1 MNRDEQTE
9 PNDHLHTH
17 DIVIIGGG
25 LAGLRA
31 AYEATSMGRKV
42 AVITKVHPLRSHSVA
57 AQGGINAALGNA
69 ARATD
74 DHWESHAFDTVKG
87 SDYLADQDAV
97 DILTSEAPQA
107 VIDMEHM
114 GTVFSRTPEGKIAQ
128 RPFGGAGFPR
138 TCYAADRTG
147 HNLLH
152 TLYEQVAAQKVD
164 FFEEYFV
171 TSLVVEMVG
180 GIGNGGGGGT
190 GREGSRDRGDDASGG
205 KGGGGAHG
213 AGDGHEGAQSEGGGG
228 GGAHGGNVVEGKE
241 GEGGFVTP
249 TPRCIGCVAL
259 NIADG
264 SFHGFAARAVLLA
277 TGGYGR
283 IFARSTNAIINN
295 GDGAALVFKEGLPLE
310 DMEFVQFHPTT
321 LYGTSILMSEGA
333 RGEGGLLYNKAGERF
348 MKDYAP
354 KAMELAPRDIVA
366 RAIQSEVDAG
376 RGFEN
381 EYVHLD
387 LTHLGAERIM
397 ERLPGIRQIAMDFAG
412 VDPIEKPIPVQ
423 PGQHYSMG
431 GIACSNQGRT
441 PMKGLY
447 AAGEAACVSV
457 HGANR
462 LGGNS
467 LLEAVVF
474 GKRVGKTMALDV
486 AELRPPTLEGV
497 TRKVVMERDR
507 INAFLDREGGEHVFE
522 IRDELKRI
530 MFHHFGVFRNKQ
542 SMTEGLHQLRML
554 MERARNVSINNK
566 DPTFNHALVHALEL
580 EFMMLIAESVALG
593 ALERRESRG
602 SHFRPDFPTRDDDR
616 FLRHTMAYLRDGRTV
631 LEYAPVTQGRFEV
644 KERVY

>member
-1 MNRDEQTE
+1 MNRDERTE

-17 DIVIIGGG
+17 DIVIVGGG

-31 AYEATSMGRKV
+31 AYEAASMGRSV

-69 ARATD
+69 AGATE

-97 DILTSEAPQA
+97 DILTSEASQA

-152 TLYEQVAAQKVD
+152 TLYEQVVAREVD

-171 TSLVVEMVG
+171 TSLVVD
-180 GIGNGGGGGT
+180 T
-190 GREGSRDRGDDASGG
+190 S
-205 KGGGGAHG
+205 AH
-213 AGDGHEGAQSEGGGG
+213 
-228 GGAHGGNVVEGKE
+228 
-241 GEGGFVTP
+241 TC
-249 TPRCIGCVAL
+249 TGCVAL

-295 GDGAALVFKEGLPLE
+295 GDGAALVFKEGLPLK

-333 RGEGGLLYNKAGERF
+333 RGEGGLLYNNAGERF
-348 MKDYAP
+348 MEDYAP
-354 KAMELAPRDIVA
+354 KTMELAPRDIVA

-412 VDPIEKPIPVQ
+412 VDPIGKPIPVQ

-431 GIACSNQGRT
+431 GIACSNEGRT
-441 PMKGLY
+441 PMTGLY
-447 AAGEAACVSV
+447 SAGEAACVSV

-474 GKRVGKTMALDV
+474 GKRVGKTMADDM
-486 AELRPPTLEGV
+486 ADLRPPRLEGV

-507 INAFLDREGGEHVFE
+507 INAFLDREGGEHVYE

-530 MFHHFGVFRNKQ
+530 MFRHFGVFRNKG
-542 SMTEGLHQLRML
+542 SMNEGLHQLRKL
-554 MERARNVSINNK
+554 MERARNVSIHNK

-593 ALERRESRG
+593 ALKRQESRG

-616 FLRHTMAYLRDGRTV
+616 FLRHTMAYYRDGRTV

>member
-1 MNRDEQTE
+1 MNEHENPAARNT
-9 PNDHLHTH
+9 LHHH
-17 DIVIIGGG
+17 DIIIVGGG

-31 AYEATSMGRKV
+31 AYEASIQGRDV
-42 AVITKVHPLRSHSVA
+42 AVVTKVHPLRSHSVA
-57 AQGGINAALGNA
+57 AQGGINAALGNVIGA
-69 ARATD
+69 HD

-97 DILTSEAPQA
+97 DVLTREAPQA

-114 GTVFSRTPEGKIAQ
+114 GTVFSRTDEGKIAQ

-152 TLYEQVAAQKVD
+152 TLYEQVVARGVT
-164 FFEEYFV
+164 FYEEYFV
-171 TSLVVEMVG
+171 TSLVVD
-180 GIGNGGGGGT
+180 
-190 GREGSRDRGDDASGG
+190 SSG
-205 KGGGGAHG
+205 K
-213 AGDGHEGAQSEGGGG
+213 
-228 GGAHGGNVVEGKE
+228 K
-241 GEGGFVTP
+241 
-249 TPRCIGCVAL
+249 CIGCVAMDT
-259 NIADG
+259 ADG
-264 SFHGFAARAVLLA
+264 SFHGFASKAVLLA
-277 TGGYGR
+277 TGGFGR
-283 IFARSTNAIINN
+283 IFSRSTNAVINT

-310 DMEFVQFHPTT
+310 DMEFIQFHPTT
-321 LYGTSILMSEGA
+321 LFGTSILMSEGA
-333 RGEGGLLYNKAGERF
+333 RGEGGLLYNNKGERF

-387 LTHLGAERIM
+387 LTGLGADRIM

-431 GIACSNQGRT
+431 GIACSNEGRT
-441 PMKGLY
+441 PMAGLY

-474 GKRVGKTMALDV
+474 GKVVGKAIAGDV
-486 AELRPPTLEGV
+486 GDRWKSVMPDDAGSSDEEV
-497 TRKVVMERDR
+497 VRKVVLERDR
-507 INAFLDREGGEHVFE
+507 INDLLDRKDGEHIYA
-522 IRDELKRI
+522 IRDELKSI
-530 MFHHFGVFRNKQ
+530 MFEHFGVFRNETAMK
-542 SMTEGLHQLRML
+542 EGLDKLRFL
-554 MERARNVSINNK
+554 MMRARGISINN
-566 DPTFNHALVHALEL
+566 TSMIYNHALVHALEL
-580 EFMMLIAESVALG
+580 EYMMAIAESVALG
-593 ALERRESRG
+593 ALERKESRG
-602 SHFRPDFPTRDDDR
+602 SHFRPDYPTRDDER
-616 FLRHTMAYLRDGRTV
+616 FLGHTMAYLRDGETQ
-631 LEYAPVTQGRFEV
+631 LEYAPVTLGRFEV